1 MLVQNNNPPGYKGY
15 LNYFLSF
22 SFGEG
27 VTIIE
32 WPVNMKFYVSDVVE
46 SYKETIIVHLGNI
59 GTTDLVLHIVQCWR
73 AYAGDKENWDISIV
87 L

>member
-1 MLVQNNNPPGYKGY
+1 
-15 LNYFLSF
+15 
-22 SFGEG
+22 
-27 VTIIE
+27 
-32 WPVNMKFYVSDVVE
+32 MKFYVSDVVE